1 MAAPARAES
10 SGVAQRANTDG
21 PDPEMEH
28 PSAPAARAAA
38 FTAAKP
44 GMSRD
49 RAGSATTSC
58 SDLPKS

>member
-1 MAAPARAES
+1 MAAPAREES
-10 SGVAQRANTDG
+10 SGVAHSANTEG
-21 PDPEMEH
+21 PEPEIEQ

-49 RAGSATTSC
+49 RAGSAMTSW
-58 SDLPKS
+58 SDLPRS